1 VLALSTGDAETLV
14 ARLSGSRWHLL
25 TPRHHNF
32 FFTAATLSRLLA
44 RSGFD
49 VVTLD
54 HRGSR
59 YPLRYLVHKLRT
71 LVPLRAL
78 DTLTGRLAQG
88 RLGAVALPV
97 NLWDIVTVV
106 ARRAPQ

>member
-1 VLALSTGDAETLV
+1 
-14 ARLSGSRWHLL
+14 LL

-32 FFTAATLSRLLA
+32 FFTAATLSRLLI

-49 VVTLD
+49 VVSLD

-59 YPLRYLVHKLRT
+59 YPVRYLVHKLRT

-78 DTLTGRLAQG
+78 DTLTGRLAAG
-88 RLGAVALPV
+88 PLGAVAVPV
-97 NLWDIVTVV
+97 NLWDIVTVF
-106 ARRAPQ
+106 ARRAP